1 MDAIN
6 PYRPTTAVV
15 SPVVS
20 RQRASAAVVSPRS
33 SKGCGRQRVKGSL
46 QKLNKK
52 MKNDNFTQNLKECE
66 ELRKK
71 KVFRNIFRGLNR
83 TVGPIRF
90 KIEIW
95 PGEGLPEG
103 W

>member
-1 MDAIN
+1 
-6 PYRPTTAVV
+6 
-15 SPVVS
+15 
-20 RQRASAAVVSPRS
+20 
-33 SKGCGRQRVKGSL
+33 
-46 QKLNKK
+46 
-52 MKNDNFTQNLKECE
+52 MKIYE

-71 KVFRNIFRGLNR
+71 NAVRNIFRGLNR

>member
-1 MDAIN
+1 MFRILPTEQNDASNKFALKIKRIWDN
-6 PYRPTTAVV
+6 IFEEIRK
-15 SPVVS
+15 
-20 RQRASAAVVSPRS
+20 
-33 SKGCGRQRVKGSL
+33 KGL
-46 QKLNKK
+46 QKH
-52 MKNDNFTQNLKECE
+52 F
-66 ELRKK
+66 
-71 KVFRNIFRGLNR
+71 FRGLNR